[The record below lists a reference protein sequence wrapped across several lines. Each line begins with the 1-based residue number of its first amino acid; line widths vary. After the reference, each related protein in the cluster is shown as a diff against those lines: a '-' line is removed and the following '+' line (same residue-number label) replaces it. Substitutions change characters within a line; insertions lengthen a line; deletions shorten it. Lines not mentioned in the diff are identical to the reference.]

1 MFCIQVKLDAD
12 TIRTWVMN
20 RQVIFRIG
28 VCFLLLIAVGIPLV
42 SATEIIPLPLQPQQA
57 VSAQNNPALI
67 SGLKT
72 HVADLAGFQNARMD
86 GVISY
91 IDNISGGPGGADLQT
106 IQEDYLATATSVPLM
121 ETTDEIMA
129 ARNDMGDLTRQ
140 FSEETKVQMQ
150 IFNGS
155 AGDLMSSI
163 NDSVAALG
171 ASVDGVKSYTS
182 LASNAARLHVFDIA
196 STKRDELLNSLGN
209 QGIDVSAARDLS
221 DQIDAQRT
229 NLVNAL
235 ENHDIAGLKTTNTAI
250 KSLNQQFRNDIA
262 TYRSELGIQ
271 MTVAAITSGS

>member
-1 MFCIQVKLDAD
+1 
-12 TIRTWVMN
+12 MN

-72 HVADLAGFQNARMD
+72 HVADLAVFQNARMD

-121 ETTDEIMA
+121 KTTDEITA
-129 ARNDMGDLTRQ
+129 ARNEMGDLTRQ
-140 FSEETKVQMQ
+140 FSEETKAQMQ

-163 NDSVAALG
+163 NDLVAALG
-171 ASVDGVKSYTS
+171 ASVDGVKNYTS

-209 QGIDVSAARDLS
+209 KGIDVSAARDLS

-235 ENHDIAGLKTTNTAI
+235 ENRDIAALKTTNTAI

-271 MTVAAITSGS
+271 MAVAAITSGS